1 MSKSATNNT
10 SSNDKREEHKDSYD
24 PEWYIYENVQ
34 LFYDVDDEC
43 CDNIEES
50 LETLQSNA
58 DKNKRD
64 IAFLEEEISTFI
76 GTYHGNVSNNSSVD
90 NDTEL
95 SVDEIL
101 HDAAIIIS
109 DLTTENI
116 KLKQII
122 HNILKYLM

>member
-1 MSKSATNNT
+1 MSKSATSNT
-10 SSNDKREEHKDSYD
+10 SSIDKSKEHKDSYD

-43 CDNIEES
+43 CDIEES

-64 IAFLEEEISTFI
+64 IAFLEAEISTFI

-122 HNILKYLM
+122 HNIMKYLM

>member
-1 MSKSATNNT
+1 MIKVKNTRIRMIQNGIYMKTYNYFMMLMMSVVILKNHWKHYN
-10 SSNDKREEHKDSYD
+10 
-24 PEWYIYENVQ
+24 Q
-34 LFYDVDDEC
+34 ML
-43 CDNIEES
+43 
-50 LETLQSNA
+50 
-58 DKNKRD
+58 KNKMD
-64 IAFLEEEISTFI
+64 IAFLEAEISTFI